1 MTQKNVVIKL
11 FYDKS
16 DSMFYVQIGGT
27 IFRVNDKIATRIQEK
42 ENLDI
47 RYGLD
52 ITHIQQISRED
63 EENAK

>member
-1 MTQKNVVIKL
+1 MVTKKVVIKL

-16 DSMFYVQIGGT
+16 DSMFYVQIGDT

-42 ENLDI
+42 ENIDI
-47 RYGLD
+47 RHGLD
-52 ITHIQQISRED
+52 IKHIQQISRED